1 MNERQF
7 YPFEQRIL
15 FLINTKNMDLKNF
28 TSAVTQLAEEKDI
41 PKKKIFEIIEQAIA
55 AAYKK
60 EYGERGQIIKAKL
73 DQKSGEL
80 TFWQIKTVIDDS
92 MTLSDKEV
100 EELRVKKEEGEIE
113 EDEDSKKIKFNPER
127 HIMIE
132 DAKKIKKDV
141 ELEEDIDI
149 ELEEKAD
156 YGRIAAQTAK
166 QVVLQKIKEA
176 EREMVLDEYKN
187 KEGEILPGIVQ
198 RMEGP
203 NVFMDI
209 GKTLG
214 VLSREEQVPNEQ
226 YRIGQRLKVY
236 LLKVEETS
244 KGPVVFLSRSY
255 PQLITKLFELEAP
268 EVSSGS
274 VEIKAIAREAG
285 SRSKVAVY
293 SETEGID
300 PIGAVVGQKGTRV
313 SAVISELNG
322 EKIDIVEYSAETEKF
337 ITNALAPAKV
347 VEVKVLE
354 KNRALAIVPDDQ
366 LSLAIGKD
374 GQNVRLAAK
383 LTGWKIDVKGIEGD
397 EAEKLEDNEDES

>member
-1 MNERQF
+1 
-7 YPFEQRIL
+7 
-15 FLINTKNMDLKNF
+15 MDLKNF

-41 PKKKIFEIIEQAIA
+41 PKKKVFEIIEQAIA

-73 DQKSGEL
+73 DPKSGEL
-80 TFWQIKTVIDDS
+80 TFWQVKMAIDDS
-92 MTLSDKEV
+92 MVLLDEEA
-100 EELRVKKEEGEIE
+100 EELRIKKEEGEIE
-113 EDEDSKKIKFNPER
+113 EDEDSKKVKFNPER

-132 DAKKIKKDV
+132 DARKIKEDV
-141 ELEEDIDI
+141 QLEEEVDI

-176 EREMVLDEYKN
+176 EREMVLDEYKS

-203 NVFMDI
+203 NVFIDI

-236 LLKVEETS
+236 LLKVEETP

-255 PQLITKLFELEAP
+255 PRIIVKLFELEAP

-285 SRSKVAVY
+285 NRSKVAVY

-322 EKIDIVEYSAETEKF
+322 EKIDIVEYSAVPEKF

-383 LTGWKIDVKGIEGD
+383 LTGWKIDVKGLEGS
-397 EAEKLEDNEDES
+397 EAEDSEEDEEDES